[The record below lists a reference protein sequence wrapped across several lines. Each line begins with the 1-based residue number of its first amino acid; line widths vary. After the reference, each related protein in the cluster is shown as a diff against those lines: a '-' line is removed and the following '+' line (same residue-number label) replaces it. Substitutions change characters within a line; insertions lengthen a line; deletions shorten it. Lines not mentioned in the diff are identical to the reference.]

1 MKEVHCKHNGN
12 SDLRVAILHY
22 WLLGYTGG
30 ERVVSAMLEMFPQA
44 DLFALVA
51 DKETSAR
58 FAPHQVTTSFLE
70 RVPGSHRFHRHML
83 PLCPFALEQFD
94 LRGYDLVIS
103 SESGP
108 AKGVVTS
115 ASTLHIN
122 YCHSPMR
129 YIWDLYH
136 EYTNGNDMNGLTR
149 LIFAGVAH
157 YMRIWDLASASRV
170 DSFVA
175 NSNNIAARIRKHY
188 RRDAT
193 VIYPPVDVGS
203 GYVADSIGDYYLTV
217 SRLVDYKRVDLAVEA
232 CTRLRRP
239 LRVVGTGPRFKRLKE
254 KAGACVTFLGELGD
268 AQLRE
273 QYAQCRALLFPG
285 EEDFGIVP
293 VEAHSFGRPVIAYG
307 RGGALET
314 VAGFYPGEDVNPGE
328 TTGLFFAEQSADSL
342 MEAIQEFE
350 AVESKFS
357 PALIQA
363 QAERFDVSH
372 FKAQFGNFIEEK
384 VHQFRDFGQRRT
396 IVTTPELARF
406 ASSSSK

>member
-1 MKEVHCKHNGN
+1 
-12 SDLRVAILHY
+12 
-22 WLLGYTGG
+22 
-30 ERVVSAMLEMFPQA
+30 
-44 DLFALVA
+44 
-51 DKETSAR
+51 
-58 FAPHQVTTSFLE
+58 LE

-83 PLCPFALEQFD
+83 PLCPLALEQFD
-94 LRGYDLVIS
+94 LRDYDLVIS

-108 AKGVVTS
+108 AKGVITS
-115 ASTLHIN
+115 ARTLHIN

-136 EYTNGNDMNGLTR
+136 EYTNGKDMDGLTR
-149 LIFAGVAH
+149 VIFTAVAH
-157 YMRIWDLASASRV
+157 YMRLWDLASASRV

-193 VIYPPVDVGS
+193 VIYPPVDVRS
-203 GYVADSIGDYYLTV
+203 GYESDAIGDYYLTV

-232 CTRLRRP
+232 CTRLQRP
-239 LRVVGTGPRFKRLKE
+239 LRVVGIGPQFKSLRE
-254 KAGACVTFLGELGD
+254 KAGACVTFLGELSEVEL
-268 AQLRE
+268 QE

-285 EEDFGIVP
+285 EDDFGIVP

-314 VAGFYPGEDVNPGE
+314 VAGFYPGEDVNPAE
-328 TTGLFFAEQSADSL
+328 TTGLFFAEQSADAL
-342 MEAIQEFE
+342 MEAILAFE
-350 AVESKFS
+350 AVESEFS
-357 PALIQA
+357 PALIRA

-372 FKAQFGNFIEEK
+372 FKAQFGNFVAEK
-384 VHQFRDFGQRRT
+384 VHQFRDFGERRT
-396 IVTTPELARF
+396 IVTTPELARS